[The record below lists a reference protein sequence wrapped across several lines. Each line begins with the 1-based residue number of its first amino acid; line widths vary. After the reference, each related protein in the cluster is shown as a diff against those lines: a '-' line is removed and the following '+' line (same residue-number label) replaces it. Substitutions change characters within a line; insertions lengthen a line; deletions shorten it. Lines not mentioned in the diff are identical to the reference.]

1 MHRTH
6 LLPLWLVLMTLAAG
20 PLAAEEPLRL
30 RVLSYNIHHAEGVD
44 GKLDLQRIAA
54 VIRSVEPDLV
64 AIQEVDQRVR
74 RSQSVDQPAEL
85 ARLTQMHV
93 AFGGNIQLQGG
104 HYGNAI
110 LSRFPIQS
118 HTNLPLPNFNNGEQ
132 RGALSAEIA
141 IPQLS
146 EPLLFLA
153 THFDHRRDPQE
164 RVASAQALNRRV
176 AEQPQRPALLAGDL
190 NDVHDSS
197 TLQELAKQWTHSTP
211 RPLPTIPVS
220 TPSRQIDFVLFR
232 PQPQWKVIEVRVLDE
247 AVASDHRPILAVL
260 ELAPAAKPQ

>member
-1 MHRTH
+1 MHRIH
-6 LLPLWLVLMTLAAG
+6 WLPLWLGFVTFTAG
-20 PLAAEEPLRL
+20 PLAAEEPIRL

-44 GKLDLQRIAA
+44 GKLDVERIAA
-54 VIRSVEPDLV
+54 IIQSVEPDLV
-64 AIQEVDQRVR
+64 AVQEVDQRVQ
-74 RSQSVDQPAEL
+74 RSQLVDQPAEL
-85 ARLTQMHV
+85 ARLTKMHV
-93 AFGGNIQLQGG
+93 VFGDNIELQGG
-104 HYGNAI
+104 YYGNAI

-118 HTNLPLPNFNNGEQ
+118 HTNLRLPNFNNGEQ

-197 TLQELAKQWTHSTP
+197 TLQELAKQWTHSAP
-211 RPLPTIPVS
+211 QPLPTIPVS

-232 PQPQWKVIEVRVLDE
+232 PQSRWKVIEVRVLDE

-260 ELAPAAKPQ
+260 ELSPAADSQ